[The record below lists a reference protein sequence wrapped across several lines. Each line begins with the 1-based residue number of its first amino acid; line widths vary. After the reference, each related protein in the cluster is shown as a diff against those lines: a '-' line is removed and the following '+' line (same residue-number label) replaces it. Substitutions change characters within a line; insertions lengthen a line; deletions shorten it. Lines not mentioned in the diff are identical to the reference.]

1 MTTTTT
7 TMATYNDL
15 FTHHEIKDNLITYY
29 GKEQATD
36 ANWKKINTYLEEKW
50 GDNGKD
56 EHYKWCGFKIKGKFE
71 TVLVKKPCS
80 PYICECEE
88 CDKCGA
94 YDCCLEENDDGHV
107 CEECFNEEDE
117 EDSDE
122 EDE

>member
-1 MTTTTT
+1 MGDGEGLLYPKSENELFAITKGTGVAATMTTTTT

-56 EHYKWCGFKIKGKFE
+56 EHYKWCGFKINGKFE

-80 PYICECEE
+80 P
-88 CDKCGA
+88 
-94 YDCCLEENDDGHV
+94 
-107 CEECFNEEDE
+107 
-117 EDSDE
+117 
-122 EDE
+122 